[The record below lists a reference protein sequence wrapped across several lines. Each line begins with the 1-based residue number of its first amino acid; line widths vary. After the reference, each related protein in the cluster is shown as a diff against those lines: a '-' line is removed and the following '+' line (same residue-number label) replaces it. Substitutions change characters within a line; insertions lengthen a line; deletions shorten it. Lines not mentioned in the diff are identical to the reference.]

1 MQASQA
7 DASGGNNLR
16 ESNAEREREKEGIAF
31 LASERVALFGKRRGG
46 GSGGSEFPRDRRR
59 GKKREKRGLFGTQ
72 AVKVKKRRSG
82 NGKKKEKKRKSRN
95 LFQNLDWRTFP

>member
-1 MQASQA
+1 MQKCAVLDSQTLDVEPASRLQASQA

-46 GSGGSEFPRDRRR
+46 GVGGANSRAIE
-59 GKKREKRGLFGTQ
+59 GGGKRER
-72 AVKVKKRRSG
+72 
-82 NGKKKEKKRKSRN
+82 KEDFSAHK
-95 LFQNLDWRTFP
+95 Q